1 MLQKLNPPA
10 RYSIY
15 RTECNTAGGMPI
27 AAGVLHL
34 GSATID
40 HSIKNLLSNSSHV
53 ERDSQMPYRHLLF
66 TVNVNMKVLLNKIE
80 NMIRQYYKPLNYIH
94 QHDLKQALPHLMRL
108 SL

>member
-15 RTECNTAGGMPI
+15 RTEFNTAVGMPT

-40 HSIKNLLSNSSHV
+40 HSIKNLLINSSHV
-53 ERDSQMPYRHLLF
+53 ERDSQMPYRHLF
-66 TVNVNMKVLLNKIE
+66 TVNVNTKVLLNKIE

-94 QHDLKQALPHLMRL
+94 RHDLKQALPHLMRL